1 MDYLPHA
8 VTETDFKE
16 LVACQD
22 LRDMFGADNDA
33 YFEQDLRHLWIA
45 KFHKYITDGPGY
57 AGEVF
62 VILSG
67 VLNTILVIRKGGA
80 LKVSEQEY

>member
-8 VTETDFKE
+8 VTEADVKE

-22 LRDMFGADNDA
+22 LRDAFGADNDA
-33 YFEQDLRHLWIA
+33 DFEHVLRDLWIA
-45 KFHKYITDGPGY
+45 KFPHYITDGPGY

-67 VLNTILVIRKGGA
+67 VLNTILVIRKNGA
-80 LKVSEQEY
+80 LKMCEQEH

>member
-8 VTETDFKE
+8 VSEADFKE

-22 LRDMFGADNDA
+22 LRDVFGADNDA
-33 YFEQDLRHLWIA
+33 DFEQDLRHLWVA
-45 KFHKYITDGPGY
+45 KFPHYITDGPGY

-67 VLNTILVIRKGGA
+67 VLNTILVIRKDGA
-80 LKVSEQEY
+80 LKACEQEY